1 MSQPI
6 QQSDINLQ
14 VQTPYVSEVSK
25 KPINER
31 KSMTDK
37 LMRTDRPTAIKAVIT
52 AILCLIAFC
61 LIVFGEGPVAAFGW
75 ILAFIVGGVYAYL
88 YRVRLKKFMG
98 ISESIEKDA
107 DSYRLHHDNLDK
119 LRLRRAKDEL
129 FMPYDKFHEY
139 DLLVTKMKSIGVD
152 IADPAQR
159 DKYEYNVTLLRD
171 TANKANEISEP
182 YVSKL

>member
-6 QQSDINLQ
+6 QPSDINLQ
-14 VQTPYVSEVSK
+14 VQTPYVSETSK

-31 KSMTDK
+31 SSMTDK

-52 AILCLIAFC
+52 AILCIIAFC

-75 ILAFIVGGVYAYL
+75 ILALIVGGVYAYL

-119 LRLRRAKDEL
+119 LRLRRAKDES

-159 DKYEYNVTLLRD
+159 TQYESNVKLLRD